1 MNKYID
7 ATGEKLNDIAGI
19 RLYSKVMNR
28 LPGSWDYITFKLCH
42 PHAASVVAGIID
54 DELGI
59 PETQLVRHYLPRNLF
74 DYVVA

>member
-1 MNKYID
+1 MN
-7 ATGEKLNDIAGI
+7 NI

-28 LPGSWDYITFKLCH
+28 FSRRHYPRDWDYKTFRICH

-59 PETQLVRHYLPRNLF
+59 PENQLVRHYLPRNLF

>member
-1 MNKYID
+1 MN
-7 ATGEKLNDIAGI
+7 NI

-28 LPGSWDYITFKLCH
+28 FPGFWDYITFKLCH

-59 PETQLVRHYLPRNLF
+59 PEAQLVRHYLPRNLF